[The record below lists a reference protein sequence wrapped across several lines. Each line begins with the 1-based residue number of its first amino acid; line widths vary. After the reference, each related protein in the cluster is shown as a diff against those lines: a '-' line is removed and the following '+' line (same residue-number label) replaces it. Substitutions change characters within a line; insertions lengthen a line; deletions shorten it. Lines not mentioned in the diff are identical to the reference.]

1 MLGVGTFPGF
11 LCAHRAADPFHSF
24 PDSTELCK
32 QRVRSA
38 AIVVQMLLTRVGDPV
53 ELAGAL
59 GLDGGVPD
67 FLKVGERGVHHAGT
81 RYVETLGTFVQ
92 GLDDFIAMP
101 RLFRQQPQYKELQI
115 DGSQFSTHA
124 EGSATHVA
132 IHEPPAKVAKAA
144 TPMMSS
150 KKMLCTAMHAISR
163 YVVKPILR
171 Y

>member
-32 QRVRSA
+32 QRVRGA
-38 AIVVQMLLTRVGDPV
+38 AIVVQMLLTRVGDAV

-67 FLKVGERGVHHAGT
+67 FLKVGESGVHHAGT
-81 RYVETLGTFVQ
+81 RYVETLGAFVQ
-92 GLDDFIAMP
+92 GLDDFIAMA

-115 DGSQFSTHA
+115 DGGQFSAHA
-124 EGSATHVA
+124 EGSAAHVA
-132 IHEPPAKVAKAA
+132 FYEPPAKVAKAA
-144 TPMMSS
+144 TPMMAP
-150 KKMLCTAMHAISR
+150 KEMVYTVMHAISR
-163 YVVKPILR
+163 YSVKHIL
-171 Y
+171 